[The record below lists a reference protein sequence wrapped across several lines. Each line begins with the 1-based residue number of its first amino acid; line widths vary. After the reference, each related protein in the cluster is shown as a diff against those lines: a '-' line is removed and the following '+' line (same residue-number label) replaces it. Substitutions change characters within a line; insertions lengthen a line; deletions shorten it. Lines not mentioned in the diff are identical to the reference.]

1 MCVYKYR
8 KDIPGR
14 FMQQEFGDIRVDL
27 LSHNARAPTLPSH
40 AGKAMGQDCCKE
52 HHMPSGLNGTG
63 YSCQTM
69 RLLF

>member
-1 MCVYKYR
+1 MCVHEYR

-14 FMQQEFGDIRVDL
+14 FMQQELYRVDL
-27 LSHNARAPTLPSH
+27 MSHYARAPTLPSH

-52 HHMPSGLNGTG
+52 HHMPCGLNG